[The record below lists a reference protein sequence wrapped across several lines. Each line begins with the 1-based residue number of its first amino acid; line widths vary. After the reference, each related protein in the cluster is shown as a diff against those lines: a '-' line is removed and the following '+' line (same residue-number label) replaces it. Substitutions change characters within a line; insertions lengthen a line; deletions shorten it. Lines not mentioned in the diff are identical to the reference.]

1 MNNPI
6 IKVLVVDDHTLF
18 AEGTASLLSSEPDI
32 TVVGIAPNAADCL
45 RLVKSACPHTVL
57 LDINLPDSC
66 GVDIIGKIKK
76 EIPDTAV
83 IMLTGQSP
91 QGYVNSSLAKG
102 ALGFLLKDCSKDEMV
117 MAIRKAA
124 RGEDRKSVV

>member
-102 ALGFLLKDCSKDEMV
+102 ALGFLLKEIGRAHV
-117 MAIRKAA
+117 
-124 RGEDRKSVV
+124 